1 MTLEELK
8 SSLWGAAVL
17 LRGKINA
24 TGYKEYIF
32 PLVFFK
38 RISDVHEEE
47 YKKALELADGDEDFA
62 KQPENY
68 SFSIPD
74 KCLWRD
80 IREVTENVGQA
91 LVTAWTRIEQ
101 ANPNRVV
108 GGRVVEG
115 LGGIFG
121 KRDHWTNKNILKD
134 ETISELIEHFS
145 KIDLSLA
152 SCPADEMGNAYEYL
166 VGQFADDAGNTAQ
179 EFYTN
184 RTVVELMAEILEPKA
199 GESIY
204 DPTCGTGGMLISCIA
219 RCKGNSECGIRN
231 AESNPISNSELRIPN
246 WKEIKAYG
254 QEQNAL
260 TSSVARMNLF
270 LHGVEEF
277 RIIND
282 DTLLRPGFLEAGKLK
297 TFDVVLANPPYSI
310 KQWNRDLFAH
320 DTYGRN
326 FLGLPPQGRADYA
339 FIQHILKSMNPKT
352 GRCAILLPHGV
363 LFREE
368 EKHIRKALIESDL
381 VEAVIGLAPN
391 LFYNSPMEA
400 CVMVCRTKKSKKAK
414 GRILFIN
421 AVGEVTRKNA
431 ESKLEAGH
439 IEKILKAYRERTSDG
454 VFAYDATLEEIAAKD
469 WSLAI
474 SLYAHVGATSRG
486 DAETQSLEDALIHQ
500 MLSSDDAKKQLE
512 ELRGAINDG
521 VLIESHVHPQIPK
534 VNIPHQSEG
543 SRVRL
548 SDVAEEVRGNWVGET
563 KDVPVVGL
571 EHLDPDDIW
580 LRKWEVNP
588 SENTFTKAFRKGQI
602 LFGRRRAYQKK
613 LSLAPR
619 DGICSGDITVIAAKG
634 DKVIPELLP
643 FFLRADKFF
652 DYAIQGSAGSLS
664 PRVKW
669 AHLANYEFDLPPI
682 ARQRELANLL
692 WAANDLKESY
702 KKAII
707 ATDEMLKAKFREMF
721 GEVGD
726 ASRRAA
732 EPRSKWPVVSFDE
745 VCELI
750 TDGEHA
756 TPRRVERSDIYLL
769 SCRNIHD
776 HRLELGDVDYIDE
789 EEYNKIAKRLVPQIG
804 DILISCSGSV
814 GRCCQIREEMKC
826 QLVRSVALLRFKSD
840 VLSDFAEY
848 AICGDDVQKQIS
860 MSATRTSQANLFQGR
875 IKKLKLPLPPLS
887 LQREFVAIA
896 ERADAAKSALKQSI
910 ADIDQVMKGLING

>member
-1 MTLEELK
+1 MTLDELK

-68 SFSIPD
+68 SFAIPD

-219 RCKGNSECGIRN
+219 RCKTRGSTAPHPE
-231 AESNPISNSELRIPN
+231 N
-246 WKEIKAYG
+246 WREIKAYG

-320 DTYGRN
+320 DPFGRN

-400 CVMVCRTKKSKKAK
+400 CVMVCRTKKFKKAK

-474 SLYAHVGATSRG
+474 SLYAHVGAGLSG
-486 DAETQSLEDALIHQ
+486 SAETQSLEDALIHQ

-512 ELRGAINDG
+512 ELGGAINDG

-548 SDVAEEVRGNWVGET
+548 GEVAEEVRGNWAGET

-634 DKVIPELLP
+634 DKVFPELLP
-643 FFLRADKFF
+643 FFLRTDKFF

-669 AHLANYEFDLPPI
+669 AHLANYEFDLPSI
-682 ARQRELANLL
+682 ARQRELSNLL

-702 KKAII
+702 KKAIA

-721 GEVGD
+721 GECGGQKAEGD
-726 ASRRAA
+726 PKVAI
-732 EPRSKWPVVSFDE
+732 WP
-745 VCELI
+745 L
-750 TDGEHA
+750 A
-756 TPRRVERSDIYLL
+756 TI
-769 SCRNIHD
+769 
-776 HRLELGDVDYIDE
+776 GDVSESVRYGTSKPGDTNGDYKYLRMNNLTYDGYFDFSDVKRISLDADEIDK
-789 EEYNKIAKRLVPQIG
+789 YIVHRG
-804 DILISCSGSV
+804 DILFNRTNTKEIV
-814 GRCCQIREEMKC
+814 GKTAYFDFDEHMVIAGYIIRLRVDKRRIC
-826 QLVRSVALLRFKSD
+826 PQYLWKLLNTNELKGKLRKM
-840 VLSDFAEY
+840 AKG
-848 AICGDDVQKQIS
+848 AIH
-860 MSATRTSQANLFQGR
+860 QANINAQELRSIEF
-875 IKKLKLPLPPLS
+875 PLPPLS

>member
-1 MTLEELK
+1 MTLDELK
-8 SSLWGAAVL
+8 SSLWGAAIL

-62 KQPENY
+62 RQPENY
-68 SFSIPD
+68 SFAIPD

-101 ANPNRVV
+101 ANPDRQVGNRT
-108 GGRVVEG
+108 VEG

-219 RCKGNSECGIRN
+219 RCKAHE
-231 AESNPISNSELRIPN
+231 EN
-246 WKEIKAYG
+246 WREIKAYG

-282 DTLLRPGFLEAGKLK
+282 DTLLRPYFREAGKLK

-310 KQWNRDLFAH
+310 KQWNRDFFAH

-431 ESKLEAGH
+431 ESKLEAWH

-512 ELRGAINDG
+512 ELGDAINDG
-521 VLIESHVHPQIPK
+521 VLVESHVHPQIPK
-534 VNIPHQSEG
+534 VGIPHQSEG

-548 SDVAEEVRGNWVGET
+548 GDVAEEVRGNWAGET

-619 DGICSGDITVIAAKG
+619 EGICSGDITVIAAKG

-643 FFLRADKFF
+643 FFLRTDKFF

-669 AHLANYEFDLPPI
+669 AHLADYEFDLPPI

-702 KKAII
+702 KKAIT

-721 GEVGD
+721 GECRKVSLVSVCKGSGEYGIAASADDYD
-726 ASRRAA
+726 ASKGRYIRITDIMDDG
-732 EPRSKWPVVSFDE
+732 SLNDDVVSPDKYEEKFVLKEND
-745 VCELI
+745 VLFARTGNTVGKTYI
-750 TDGEHA
+750 HKRGHA
-756 TPRRVERSDIYLL
+756 TFAGYLIRYVVDQTKMLPDYLFAYTHTDEYYLWVEKTKKIGAQP
-769 SCRNIHD
+769 NINAMQYD
-776 HRLELGDVDYIDE
+776 G
-789 EEYNKIAKRLVPQIG
+789 
-804 DILISCSGSV
+804 
-814 GRCCQIREEMKC
+814 M
-826 QLVRSVALLRFKSD
+826 
-840 VLSDFAEY
+840 
-848 AICGDDVQKQIS
+848 
-860 MSATRTSQANLFQGR
+860 T
-875 IKKLKLPLPPLS
+875 LPCPSLA
-887 LQREFVAIA
+887 LQREFVAIS

>member
-1 MTLEELK
+1 MTLDELK

-47 YKKALELADGDEDFA
+47 YRKALELADGDEDFA
-62 KQPENY
+62 RQPENY
-68 SFSIPD
+68 SFAIPD

-91 LVTAWTRIEQ
+91 LVTVWTRIEQ
-101 ANPNRVV
+101 ANPNRLV
-108 GGRVVEG
+108 GGRIVEG

-184 RTVVELMAEILEPKA
+184 RTVVELMSEILEPKA

-219 RCKGNSECGIRN
+219 RCKTRGSTAPHPE
-231 AESNPISNSELRIPN
+231 N
-246 WKEIKAYG
+246 WREIKAYG

-282 DTLLRPGFLEAGKLK
+282 DTLLRPGFLEAGNLK

-320 DTYGRN
+320 DPYGRN

-339 FIQHILKSMNPKT
+339 FIQHIFKSMDPKT

-368 EKHIRKALIESDL
+368 EKHIRKALIENDL
-381 VEAVIGLAPN
+381 IEAVIGLAPN

-400 CVMVCRTKKSKKAK
+400 CVMVCRTNKPTEAK

-431 ESKLEAGH
+431 ESKLEPGH
-439 IEKILKAYRERTSDG
+439 IEKILKAYHERTSDG
-454 VFAYDATLEEIAAKD
+454 VFAYDATIEEIAAKD

-474 SLYAHVGATSRG
+474 SLYAHVRAGSCGGAESR
-486 DAETQSLEDALIHQ
+486 SLKDALIHQ
-500 MLSSDDAKKQLE
+500 MLSAEEAENQLGQLE
-512 ELRGAINDG
+512 SAIIHGEFFERCIDP
-521 VLIESHVHPQIPK
+521 LIPE
-534 VNIPHQSEG
+534 VNIPCKAEAERHKFDDIAFNS
-543 SRVRL
+543 
-548 SDVAEEVRGNWVGET
+548 VAKKKPTAEDAT
-563 KDVPVVGL
+563 HYIGL
-571 EHLDPDDIW
+571 EHIDPGSFVVSRWGGDVAPIGEK
-580 LRKWEVNP
+580 LLMK
-588 SENTFTKAFRKGQI
+588 KGDL
-602 LFGRRRAYQKK
+602 LFGKRRAYQRKVAI
-613 LSLAPR
+613 APF
-619 DGICSGDITVIAAKG
+619 DGIFSAHGMVLRPKTDVVDEKYF
-634 DKVIPELLP
+634 P
-643 FFLRADKFF
+643 FFIASDQFMDMAVK
-652 DYAIQGSAGSLS
+652 ISVGGLS
-664 PRVKW
+664 PTINWKT
-669 AHLANYEFDLPPI
+669 LKECEFDLPPI
-682 ARQRELANLL
+682 ERQRELANLL

-702 KKAII
+702 KKAIS
-707 ATDEMLKAKFREMF
+707 ATDEMLKAKFRDAIDPLVMGGHVLPLDDFVDDTRPICYGILMPGEEVEGGVPVVKVRDYPN
-721 GEVGD
+721 GEV
-726 ASRRAA
+726 
-732 EPRSKWPVVSFDE
+732 
-745 VCELI
+745 LI
-750 TDGEHA
+750 DQ
-756 TPRRVERSDIYLL
+756 L
-769 SCRNIHD
+769 IHTS
-776 HRLELGDVDYIDE
+776 HEIDE
-789 EEYNKIAKRLVPQIG
+789 EFRRSRLRPG
-804 DILISCSGSV
+804 DLLISIRGSV
-814 GRCCQIREEMKC
+814 GRMTEIPVELNNANITQDTARLTIKASFDRDY
-826 QLVRSVALLRFKSD
+826 VRTVLESTPIQQELRKN
-840 VLSDFAEY
+840 
-848 AICGDDVQKQIS
+848 
-860 MSATRTSQANLFQGR
+860 TRG
-875 IKKLKLPLPPLS
+875 
-887 LQREFVAIA
+887 VAIKGINIGFL
-896 ERADAAKSALKQSI
+896 RKLLLPCADIKMQHELGELARKARLAKSALKKSI

>member
-1 MTLEELK
+1 MTLDELK

-47 YKKALELADGDEDFA
+47 YRKALELAGGDEDFA
-62 KQPENY
+62 RQPENY
-68 SFSIPD
+68 SFAIPE

-204 DPTCGTGGMLISCIA
+204 DPTCGTGGMLISCIV
-219 RCKGNSECGIRN
+219 RCKTRGSTAPHPETRGST
-231 AESNPISNSELRIPN
+231 APHPEN
-246 WKEIKAYG
+246 WREIKAYG

-282 DTLLRPGFLEAGKLK
+282 DTLLRPGFLEAGELK

-320 DTYGRN
+320 DPYGRN

-363 LFREE
+363 MFREE
-368 EKHIRKALIESDL
+368 EKHIRKALVEADL

-431 ESKLEAGH
+431 ESKLESQH
-439 IEKILKAYRERTSDG
+439 IEKILKAYRERMSDG
-454 VFAYDATLEEIAAKD
+454 IFAYDATLEEIAAKD
-469 WSLAI
+469 WSFAI
-474 SLYAHVGATSRG
+474 SLYAHVGAGSREVAKMRSLD
-486 DAETQSLEDALIHQ
+486 DAIKEFEGSSSEALRQ
-500 MLSSDDAKKQLE
+500 LSEFSKVLSSPAS
-512 ELRGAINDG
+512 LRT
-521 VLIESHVHPQIPK
+521 
-534 VNIPHQSEG
+534 SE
-543 SRVRL
+543 
-548 SDVAEEVRGNWVGET
+548 
-563 KDVPVVGL
+563 
-571 EHLDPDDIW
+571 
-580 LRKWEVNP
+580 
-588 SENTFTKAFRKGQI
+588 
-602 LFGRRRAYQKK
+602 
-613 LSLAPR
+613 
-619 DGICSGDITVIAAKG
+619 
-634 DKVIPELLP
+634 
-643 FFLRADKFF
+643 
-652 DYAIQGSAGSLS
+652 S
-664 PRVKW
+664 PREIILNAVKGT
-669 AHLANYEFDLPPI
+669 
-682 ARQRELANLL
+682 
-692 WAANDLKESY
+692 K
-702 KKAII
+702 
-707 ATDEMLKAKFREMF
+707 
-721 GEVGD
+721 
-726 ASRRAA
+726 
-732 EPRSKWPVVSFDE
+732 
-745 VCELI
+745 
-750 TDGEHA
+750 
-756 TPRRVERSDIYLL
+756 
-769 SCRNIHD
+769 
-776 HRLELGDVDYIDE
+776 
-789 EEYNKIAKRLVPQIG
+789 
-804 DILISCSGSV
+804 
-814 GRCCQIREEMKC
+814 
-826 QLVRSVALLRFKSD
+826 
-840 VLSDFAEY
+840 
-848 AICGDDVQKQIS
+848 
-860 MSATRTSQANLFQGR
+860 
-875 IKKLKLPLPPLS
+875 
-887 LQREFVAIA
+887 
-896 ERADAAKSALKQSI
+896 
-910 ADIDQVMKGLING
+910 

>member
-1 MTLEELK
+1 MTLDELK
-8 SSLWGAAVL
+8 SSLWGAAIL

-62 KQPENY
+62 RQPENY
-68 SFSIPD
+68 SFAIPD

-219 RCKGNSECGIRN
+219 RCKAHE
-231 AESNPISNSELRIPN
+231 EN
-246 WKEIKAYG
+246 WREIKAYG

-320 DTYGRN
+320 DPFGRN

-339 FIQHILKSMNPKT
+339 FIQHILNSMNPKT

-431 ESKLEAGH
+431 ESRLESGH

-474 SLYAHVGATSRG
+474 SLYAHVGTGSRG
-486 DAETQSLEDALIHQ
+486 GAETQSLEDALIHQ
-500 MLSSDDAKKQLE
+500 MLSSDEAKKQLE
-512 ELRGAINDG
+512 ELRDAINDG
-521 VLIESHVHPQIPK
+521 VLVESHVHPQIPK
-534 VNIPHQSEG
+534 VSIPHQSEG

-580 LRKWEVNP
+580 LRKWVVNP
-588 SENTFTKAFRKGQI
+588 SENTFAKAFRKGQI

-643 FFLRADKFF
+643 FFLRTDKFF

-669 AHLANYEFDLPPI
+669 AHLADYEFDLPPI
-682 ARQRELANLL
+682 ERQRELANLL

-702 KKAII
+702 KKAIT

-721 GEVGD
+721 GD
-726 ASRRAA
+726 
-732 EPRSKWPVVSFDE
+732 VVSNEKQWPFMRIKEFATVRIGPFGSLLHADDY
-745 VCELI
+745 VKDGHLI
-750 TDGEHA
+750 VNPCHMGERGFEPDYSQ
-756 TPRRVERSDIYLL
+756 TIDDDKYGQLSNYVLKRGDLVLGRRGEI
-769 SCRNIHD
+769 
-776 HRLELGDVDYIDE
+776 
-789 EEYNKIAKRLVPQIG
+789 
-804 DILISCSGSV
+804 
-814 GRCCQIREEMKC
+814 GRCALMEYDGVVCGTGSLFVRINQGCDPRY
-826 QLVRSVALLRFKSD
+826 LVRVVKDPRFRAELEKKAIGTTMKNINADIVENLSV
-840 VLSDFAEY
+840 
-848 AICGDDVQKQIS
+848 
-860 MSATRTSQANLFQGR
+860 
-875 IKKLKLPLPPLS
+875 PLPPLF

-910 ADIDQVMKGLING
+910 ADIDQVMKGLINQ

>member
-1 MTLEELK
+1 MTLDELK

-62 KQPENY
+62 RQPENY
-68 SFSIPD
+68 SFAIPD

-101 ANPNRVV
+101 ANPNRIV

-219 RCKGNSECGIRN
+219 RCKTRGSTAPHPE
-231 AESNPISNSELRIPN
+231 N
-246 WKEIKAYG
+246 WREIKAYG

-320 DTYGRN
+320 DPFGRN

-363 LFREE
+363 LNRIAERNLRAE
-368 EKHIRKALIESDL
+368 LIKLDWL
-381 VEAVIGLAPN
+381 DCVIGIAKN
-391 LFYNSPMEA
+391 LFFNSPMEA
-400 CVMVCRTKKSKKAK
+400 CVLIARRDKPQSHRGKV
-414 GRILFIN
+414 LFIK
-421 AVGEVTRKNA
+421 ARHLVERKNT
-431 ESKLEAGH
+431 ESRLLPEH
-439 IEKILKAYRERTSDG
+439 IDKIVAAYRSFTDVSGFSAVATNKEIVENDASFSVNKYVRGGDDG
-454 VFAYDATLEEIAAKD
+454 NVYDVSQACNV
-469 WSLAI
+469 WSTA
-474 SLYAHVGATSRG
+474 S
-486 DAETQSLEDALIHQ
+486 DALFP
-500 MLSSDDAKKQLE
+500 
-512 ELRGAINDG
+512 
-521 VLIESHVHPQIPK
+521 VL
-534 VNIPHQSEG
+534 N
-543 SRVRL
+543 
-548 SDVAEEVRGNWVGET
+548 
-563 KDVPVVGL
+563 GL
-571 EHLDPDDIW
+571 AA
-580 LRKWEVNP
+580 
-588 SENTFTKAFRKGQI
+588 AFREG
-602 LFGRRRAYQKK
+602 GRN
-613 LSLAPR
+613 
-619 DGICSGDITVIAAKG
+619 
-634 DKVIPELLP
+634 E
-643 FFLRADKFF
+643 
-652 DYAIQGSAGSLS
+652 
-664 PRVKW
+664 
-669 AHLANYEFDLPPI
+669 
-682 ARQRELANLL
+682 
-692 WAANDLKESY
+692 
-702 KKAII
+702 
-707 ATDEMLKAKFREMF
+707 
-721 GEVGD
+721 
-726 ASRRAA
+726 
-732 EPRSKWPVVSFDE
+732 
-745 VCELI
+745 
-750 TDGEHA
+750 
-756 TPRRVERSDIYLL
+756 
-769 SCRNIHD
+769 
-776 HRLELGDVDYIDE
+776 
-789 EEYNKIAKRLVPQIG
+789 
-804 DILISCSGSV
+804 
-814 GRCCQIREEMKC
+814 
-826 QLVRSVALLRFKSD
+826 
-840 VLSDFAEY
+840 
-848 AICGDDVQKQIS
+848 
-860 MSATRTSQANLFQGR
+860 
-875 IKKLKLPLPPLS
+875 
-887 LQREFVAIA
+887 
-896 ERADAAKSALKQSI
+896 
-910 ADIDQVMKGLING
+910 

>member
-1 MTLEELK
+1 MTLDELK

-47 YKKALELADGDEDFA
+47 YRKALELAGGDEDFA
-62 KQPENY
+62 RQPENY
-68 SFSIPD
+68 SFAIPE
-74 KCLWRD
+74 KSLWRD

-204 DPTCGTGGMLISCIA
+204 DPTCGTGGMLISCIV
-219 RCKGNSECGIRN
+219 RCKTRGSTAPHPETRGST
-231 AESNPISNSELRIPN
+231 APHPEN
-246 WKEIKAYG
+246 WREIKAYG

-282 DTLLRPGFLEAGKLK
+282 DTLLRPGFLEAGELK

-310 KQWNRDLFAH
+310 KQWNRDLFEH
-320 DTYGRN
+320 DPYGRN

-368 EKHIRKALIESDL
+368 EKHIRKALVEADL

-431 ESKLEAGH
+431 ESKLESQH
-439 IEKILKAYRERTSDG
+439 IEKILKAYRERMSDG
-454 VFAYDATLEEIAAKD
+454 IFAYDATLEEIAAKD

-474 SLYAHVGATSRG
+474 SLYAHVGAGSREVAKMRSLD
-486 DAETQSLEDALIHQ
+486 DAIKEFEGSSSEALRQ
-500 MLSSDDAKKQLE
+500 LSEFSKVLSSPAS
-512 ELRGAINDG
+512 LRT
-521 VLIESHVHPQIPK
+521 
-534 VNIPHQSEG
+534 SE
-543 SRVRL
+543 
-548 SDVAEEVRGNWVGET
+548 
-563 KDVPVVGL
+563 
-571 EHLDPDDIW
+571 
-580 LRKWEVNP
+580 
-588 SENTFTKAFRKGQI
+588 
-602 LFGRRRAYQKK
+602 
-613 LSLAPR
+613 
-619 DGICSGDITVIAAKG
+619 
-634 DKVIPELLP
+634 
-643 FFLRADKFF
+643 
-652 DYAIQGSAGSLS
+652 S
-664 PRVKW
+664 PREIILNAVKGT
-669 AHLANYEFDLPPI
+669 
-682 ARQRELANLL
+682 
-692 WAANDLKESY
+692 K
-702 KKAII
+702 
-707 ATDEMLKAKFREMF
+707 
-721 GEVGD
+721 
-726 ASRRAA
+726 
-732 EPRSKWPVVSFDE
+732 
-745 VCELI
+745 
-750 TDGEHA
+750 
-756 TPRRVERSDIYLL
+756 
-769 SCRNIHD
+769 
-776 HRLELGDVDYIDE
+776 
-789 EEYNKIAKRLVPQIG
+789 
-804 DILISCSGSV
+804 
-814 GRCCQIREEMKC
+814 
-826 QLVRSVALLRFKSD
+826 
-840 VLSDFAEY
+840 
-848 AICGDDVQKQIS
+848 
-860 MSATRTSQANLFQGR
+860 
-875 IKKLKLPLPPLS
+875 
-887 LQREFVAIA
+887 
-896 ERADAAKSALKQSI
+896 
-910 ADIDQVMKGLING
+910 

>member
-1 MTLEELK
+1 MTLDELK
-8 SSLWGAAVL
+8 QSLWGAAVL

-47 YKKALELADGDEDFA
+47 YRKALELAGGDEDFA

-68 SFSIPD
+68 SFVIPD

-152 SCPADEMGNAYEYL
+152 NCPADEMGNAYEYL

-219 RCKGNSECGIRN
+219 RCKWNSECGMRN
-231 AESNPISNSELRIPN
+231 AECEIPNSEIRIPN

-320 DTYGRN
+320 DPYGRN

-368 EKHIRKALIESDL
+368 EKHIRKALVENDL

-431 ESKLEAGH
+431 ESKLESPH
-439 IEKILKAYRERTSDG
+439 IEKILKAYRERMSDG

-474 SLYAHVGATSRG
+474 SLYAHAASIRN
-486 DAETQSLEDALIHQ
+486 AEFGMRSVDEAVKEWNRSSTQ
-500 MLSSDDAKKQLE
+500 
-512 ELRGAINDG
+512 AIN
-521 VLIESHVHPQIPK
+521 
-534 VNIPHQSEG
+534 
-543 SRVRL
+543 
-548 SDVAEEVRGNWVGET
+548 A
-563 KDVPVVGL
+563 
-571 EHLDPDDIW
+571 LD
-580 LRKWEVNP
+580 
-588 SENTFTKAFRKGQI
+588 
-602 LFGRRRAYQKK
+602 
-613 LSLAPR
+613 
-619 DGICSGDITVIAAKG
+619 
-634 DKVIPELLP
+634 
-643 FFLRADKFF
+643 
-652 DYAIQGSAGSLS
+652 
-664 PRVKW
+664 
-669 AHLANYEFDLPPI
+669 
-682 ARQRELANLL
+682 
-692 WAANDLKESY
+692 DLK
-702 KKAII
+702 
-707 ATDEMLKAKFREMF
+707 
-721 GEVGD
+721 
-726 ASRRAA
+726 
-732 EPRSKWPVVSFDE
+732 
-745 VCELI
+745 
-750 TDGEHA
+750 
-756 TPRRVERSDIYLL
+756 LL
-769 SCRNIHD
+769 M
-776 HRLELGDVDYIDE
+776 EG
-789 EEYNKIAKRLVPQIG
+789 K
-804 DILISCSGSV
+804 
-814 GRCCQIREEMKC
+814 
-826 QLVRSVALLRFKSD
+826 
-840 VLSDFAEY
+840 
-848 AICGDDVQKQIS
+848 
-860 MSATRTSQANLFQGR
+860 
-875 IKKLKLPLPPLS
+875 
-887 LQREFVAIA
+887 
-896 ERADAAKSALKQSI
+896 
-910 ADIDQVMKGLING
+910 